1 MYSIRIIGRAE
12 GVPVLFISLFGKG
25 SARGEPFYSVR
36 ARVKWA
42 ISFHEALSANPV
54 LSVRPTRPTDEN
66 DGRTKT
72 TDDFVHL
79 ESVLN

>member
-1 MYSIRIIGRAE
+1 MAETRKIKIDEDDVTCVFSRFVRARLTDVLIGRAE

-42 ISFHEALSANPV
+42 ISFHEALSAN
-54 LSVRPTRPTDEN
+54 
-66 DGRTKT
+66 
-72 TDDFVHL
+72 
-79 ESVLN
+79 